1 MSRTTLDIDPS
12 VLRALRARGRS
23 EGKSMGQLASELMAS
38 ELAREPEPEP
48 PPFVWHS
55 ADLGEARVDLEDK
68 DAVWA
73 LLDADS

>member
-1 MSRTTLDIDPS
+1 
-12 VLRALRARGRS
+12 
-23 EGKSMGQLASELMAS
+23 MGQLASELMAS

>member
-1 MSRTTLDIDPS
+1 
-12 VLRALRARGRS
+12 
-23 EGKSMGQLASELMAS
+23 MAS

-68 DAVWA
+68 DAVWGA
-73 LLDADS
+73 ARR